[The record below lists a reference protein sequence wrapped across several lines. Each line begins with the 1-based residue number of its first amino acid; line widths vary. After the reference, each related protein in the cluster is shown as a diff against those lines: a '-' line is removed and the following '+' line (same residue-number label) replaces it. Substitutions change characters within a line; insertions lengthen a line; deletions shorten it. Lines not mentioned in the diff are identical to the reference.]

1 MAWGNSVTVVG
12 NVTRD
17 PELRFSNSGMAVARM
32 GIAVN
37 KRGRDQEEKTS
48 FFDVVCF
55 REMAENISESLQRG
69 SRVIVTGELS
79 YSTWETDQ
87 GDKRSKVEILADD
100 IGPSMRWA
108 TAEVTKNE
116 RRDGGGDFNRGGAS
130 SGGAANS
137 GAAPFNPNEEPF

>member
-1 MAWGNSVTVVG
+1 MGWGNTVTVVG

-55 REMAENISESLQRG
+55 REMAENIAESLQRG

-79 YSTWETDQ
+79 YSTWTTDQ
-87 GDKRSKVEILADD
+87 GDKRSKVEILADE
-100 IGPSMRWA
+100 IGPSLRWA
-108 TAEVTKNE
+108 NAEVTKNE
-116 RRDGGGDFNRGGAS
+116 RRDGGGDFSRGAS
-130 SGGAANS
+130 SANASGGAD
-137 GAAPFNPNEEPF
+137 FNPNEEPF